1 MSETKTY
8 TAADIA
14 RYHSG
19 ELSAAERHALE
30 KAAMDDPFLADALEG
45 YAATKT
51 PAEDLAALQLKLQL
65 RIEKEKGR
73 RKIFYIGNHW
83 MKVAALFILIALGG
97 WLIVQLFGG
106 KESKTE
112 NVATFKKPMDTGKNT
127 IADSVTASSAA
138 ALKVSP
144 LSEET
149 PKEYKQ
155 ATVAKHKSPTPRAV
169 ENTINDAK
177 HPASA
182 LVSTQDSTKELA
194 YVARQSAAAAEQKTE
209 AFRKSIAEAKDKEQG
224 DLASTTDTVKNVNVT
239 LKRSDEGLQEV
250 VIAKARKQP
259 AQRMNVTI
267 DSLEP
272 AEGWTN
278 FDDYVASHLKEPEE
292 LKEKGMK
299 GEVELL
305 FEVNKEGEPVNIA
318 VTQSLCAKCD
328 EEAIRILKEGP
339 KWKPNKKKGKIKI
352 KFPAAP

>member
-30 KAAMDDPFLADALEG
+30 KAALDDPFLADALEG

-51 PAEDLAALQLKLQL
+51 PVKDLTALQQKLQL

-73 RKIFYIGNHW
+73 RKISSIGTNW
-83 MKVAALFILIALGG
+83 MRVAALFILIAVGG
-97 WLIVQLFGG
+97 WAIVQLFGG

-112 NVATFKKPMDTGKNT
+112 NVATLKKPVNTGKNT
-127 IADSVTASSAA
+127 VADSATVSSAA
-138 ALKVSP
+138 PLKTTP
-144 LSEET
+144 LSAET
-149 PKEYKQ
+149 QKEYKRT
-155 ATVAKHKSPTPRAV
+155 TVAKNKSRTHRAV
-169 ENTINDAK
+169 ENKINDTES
-177 HPASA
+177 ASSA
-182 LVSTQDSTKELA
+182 FISAQDSVKELG
-194 YVARQSAAAAEQKTE
+194 YVTQQSAAAAGQKTE
-209 AFRKSIAEAKDKEQG
+209 AFKKSIAEAKDKEQG
-224 DLASTTDTVKNVNVT
+224 NLASTTDTVKNFNVT

-250 VIAKARKQP
+250 VVAKARKQP
-259 AQRMNVTI
+259 ARRMNVTI

-292 LKEKGMK
+292 LKEKGME
-299 GEVELL
+299 GEVELS

-339 KWKPNKKKGKIKI
+339 KWKPKKKKGKIKI